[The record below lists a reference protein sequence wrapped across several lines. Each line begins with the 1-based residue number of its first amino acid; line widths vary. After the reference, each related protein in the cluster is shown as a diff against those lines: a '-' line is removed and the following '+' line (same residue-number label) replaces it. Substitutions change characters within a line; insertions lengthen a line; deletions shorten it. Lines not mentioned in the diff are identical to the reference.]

1 MPKNNPYNISASAK
15 GKAGDLYVYGEIVQ
29 SKWCDEDVTPL
40 EVLDELKK
48 LKECSEIIIH
58 VNSYGG
64 SVDAGNAII
73 SNLKMQ
79 NAKIIGVNEGI
90 AASMATAILAGCDE
104 VKAFGNSMFMYHKP
118 LCNFYGNSN
127 DFRKRADL
135 LDKYEDNFVSLYM
148 KRFKGTEEELREL
161 LAAETW
167 LTAQEAFD
175 FGFVDTVEEIEI
187 NVAASAKGIVFNK
200 LEIGKD
206 TNIYKTLSAKGAIN
220 NMEIKAKLKE
230 LGLDI
235 LDTDTSDT
243 ILAKLNDGFDGI
255 IASIQAKA
263 KTASP
268 EPTPAAEPTPTEP
281 TSVPAPAEPTATHT
295 ISAQVEPTAAGAII
309 ATADPAIVAKA
320 EAFDKYKNGVV
331 DEAIKHGI
339 QAKGEDFNEERW
351 RKIFDAME
359 IDEIKAQA
367 DEWAAIAKTVLHTG
381 RVSQEPDTST
391 ISDEINPDNFKI

>member
-1 MPKNNPYNISASAK
+1 MPNKITLNHITAKAKDNGKGELSIYGDIS
-15 GKAGDLYVYGEIVQ
+15 DV
-29 SKWCDEDVTPL
+29 KWWEEDVTPKDI
-40 EVLDELKK
+40 DEK
-48 LKECSEIIIH
+48 LKELTDCTDIDIFI
-58 VNSYGG
+58 NSYGG
-64 SVDAGNAII
+64 SVFAGQAIASMLDRCKATKTVHI
-73 SNLKMQ
+73 D
-79 NAKIIGVNEGI
+79 GI
-90 AASMATAILAGCDE
+90 AASMASVIAMCGDKIIMPDNAL
-104 VKAFGNSMFMYHKP
+104 MMIHKP
-118 LCNFYGNSN
+118 SSFAHGNA
-127 DFRKRADL
+127 DELRKTADMLDKAEETLVALYMRHFNKSESELKDL
-135 LDKYEDNFVSLYM
+135 LK
-148 KRFKGTEEELREL
+148 
-161 LAAETW
+161 AETW
-167 LTAQEAFD
+167 LTADEALD
-175 FGFVDTVEEIEI
+175 YGLIDEKTEAVEM
-187 NVAASAKGIVFNK
+187 AASAKGIVFNK

-281 TSVPAPAEPTATHT
+281 TPVPAPAEPTATHT

-331 DEAIKHGI
+331 DEAIKRGI

-359 IDEIKAQA
+359 IDEINAQA
-367 DEWAAIAKTVLHTG
+367 DEWAALAKSILHTG
-381 RVSQEPDTST
+381 RTSEEPTADAKSK
-391 ISDEINPDNFKI
+391 INFNDIV